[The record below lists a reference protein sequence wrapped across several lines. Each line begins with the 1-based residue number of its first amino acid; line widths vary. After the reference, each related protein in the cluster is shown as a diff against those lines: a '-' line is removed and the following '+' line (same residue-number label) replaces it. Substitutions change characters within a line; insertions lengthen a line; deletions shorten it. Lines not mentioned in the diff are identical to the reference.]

1 MRGLSLKDGSCQ
13 GISLLFMLKLHNF
26 CIKKSEKGRL
36 VLSLLSQ
43 ISRFVLR
50 LSGALKTFHFSYND
64 VKLLYYYI
72 FFRFIFECCNSLVR
86 YTI

>member
-1 MRGLSLKDGSCQ
+1 MDLVKVFH
-13 GISLLFMLKLHNF
+13 LFMLKLHNF

-50 LSGALKTFHFSYND
+50 LSGALKTFRLSDNN
-64 VKLLYYYI
+64 VKLLYYED
-72 FFRFIFECCNSLVR
+72 FFFVLFFNVVIL
-86 YTI
+86 